1 MFARLLQHRA
11 RVLVPAVAGGL
22 LTGSSLALADNSDA
36 APKQPSDAQ
45 QPNPEAVAMEEGVYG
60 ISSYNANDPI
70 EDRSDVQR
78 LELLGGWWFAVFDG
92 HSGWQAAQFAQREL
106 HRNLE
111 VELGNRLGVGHE
123 ENGMFGQSNPQEPA
137 QLFEGKV
144 HERLVSGA
152 LVAAFERTDRVYKSK
167 VQGAFEVGFGRDTRA
182 GSCALGALL
191 VDGTLFVANLGD
203 SRAVLGVH
211 QANFN
216 ALKAHER
223 QVPRFDSNPDNSPST
238 TTFHITNEFMR
249 RAAVMKAQ
257 GEKLSPEMEL
267 KLREVLAREIA
278 ERGEF
283 PGDPQV
289 TAGIPQA
296 PAAPPVA
303 PKKTTSG
310 VTILNFLTQGAVGP
324 AAAPQPPKYLAVALS
339 QDHNCREPRERKKL
353 ELEHPDELDV
363 VVCKRPDVCYI
374 KGKLQPTRAFGDFYL
389 KYSEFMRHPDQH
401 ASAGRYISPPYT
413 PPYITASPE
422 ITVSKLRPGVDDF
435 LILGT
440 DGLWDFVTSQE
451 AVNVVGQILREE
463 PGGNSIKAS
472 EALQT
477 LVLSRAAERCG
488 VDLEQLK
495 RLQPGKERRRRFD
508 DTTIIVVDL
517 KRASDF
523 FWWG

>member
-1 MFARLLQHRA
+1 MFSRLLQHRA
-11 RVLVPAVAGGL
+11 RMLVPAVAGGL
-22 LTGSSLALADNSDA
+22 LTTSSLALADNSDA
-36 APKQPSDAQ
+36 LPSQDA
-45 QPNPEAVAMEEGVYG
+45 QPNPEAIAMEEGVYG

-123 ENGMFGQSNPQEPA
+123 ENGMLGLSNPQEPA

-216 ALKAHER
+216 LLKENER

-257 GEKLSPEMEL
+257 GEKLSPEMEQ
-267 KLREVLAREIA
+267 KLREVLAKEIA
-278 ERGEF
+278 ERGDIPNE
-283 PGDPQV
+283 PQT

-296 PAAPPVA
+296 PPVP
-303 PKKTTSG
+303 PKKTGSG
-310 VTILNFLTQGAVGP
+310 VTILNFLTQGAAGP
-324 AAAPQPPKYLAVALS
+324 STVSQVLQPLKYLAVALS
-339 QDHNCREPRERKKL
+339 KDHNCREPRERKKL

-363 VVCKRPDVCYI
+363 VVCKRPDICYI

-413 PPYITASPE
+413 PPYISASPE

-451 AVNVVGQILREE
+451 AVNVVG
-463 PGGNSIKAS
+463 A
-472 EALQT
+472 
-477 LVLSRAAERCG
+477 
-488 VDLEQLK
+488 
-495 RLQPGKERRRRFD
+495 
-508 DTTIIVVDL
+508 
-517 KRASDF
+517 DF
-523 FWWG
+523 T